1 MLNSFPISLI
11 AGVILGTLA
20 GMGIG
25 GGTLLILWLTV
36 VLGLPSQTARAINL
50 MFFITAAGTVTLT
63 RLRKGSVPIAKLIPG
78 IVAGCIAAAVMSAL
92 RQGLPAQW
100 LRRLFGSLL
109 VITGV
114 RELLYRPK
122 KAK

>member
-25 GGTLLILWLTV
+25 GGTLLILWLTA
-36 VLGLPSQTARAINL
+36 VLGFPGQTARAINL

-78 IVAGCIAAAVMSAL
+78 IVAGCIAAAAMSML
-92 RQGLPAQW
+92 RQWLPAQW
-100 LRRLFGSLL
+100 LRRLFGFLL